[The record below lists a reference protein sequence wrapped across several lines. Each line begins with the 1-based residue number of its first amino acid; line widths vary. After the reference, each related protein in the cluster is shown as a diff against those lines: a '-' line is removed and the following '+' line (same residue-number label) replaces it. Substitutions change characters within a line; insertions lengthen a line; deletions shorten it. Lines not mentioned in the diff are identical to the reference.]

1 MNNMKQ
7 QVKEMQEMTNLR
19 INEMNV
25 FLSQQELKRKE
36 YEEKIEVDDTLAFE
50 ILDEDDDSFEVVD
63 ERTSKSCTLIRENH
77 DDDEDDLFW
86 MMIIILFEYLTYPY
100 YHS

>member
-1 MNNMKQ
+1 MKQ
-7 QVKEMQEMTNLR
+7 QVREMQEMTNLR

-50 ILDEDDDSFEVVD
+50 ILYEDDDSFEVVD

-77 DDDEDDLFW
+77 DDEDDLF
-86 MMIIILFEYLTYPY
+86 
-100 YHS
+100 